1 MDGGKIAMNRSLQRH
16 LTIVLIST
24 ISLAGILIAFASFRL
39 AYADAKELQ
48 DDMLRQIAV
57 LSLHSTAG
65 PSSSPSN
72 NVSNASL
79 NDPES
84 RVSIIHLPDDVAPDW
99 LRKPV
104 PQGLHTI
111 STDSGNLR
119 IFVHEDISGGRTVV
133 YQPTD
138 AGDEIALNSAL
149 RTLLPML
156 LLLPLLAA
164 LIGWIVRRE
173 LAPIALLAQSLD
185 EQPTDTLNPLGTD
198 DVSKEIQ
205 PFVHAINRLLER
217 VNNLLAQQRRFIA
230 DAAHELRSPLTALS
244 LQAQNIQRSDSLEDM
259 QSRVEPL
266 QAGIERA
273 RKLTEQL
280 LTLAKTQADA
290 SPDEGVDVAALARDV
305 MAEYFPLAE
314 AKHIDMGLDEIAK
327 LSLTGSRLSLRLL
340 LKNALENALKYTPEG
355 GVVTLRLR
363 LELNSAVI
371 EIVDNGPGIP
381 AAERDRVFDAFYR
394 MSDSVGEGNGLGL
407 AIAREAA
414 LRLGGTV
421 GLYGAE
427 HGTGTIFRYQ
437 CMNRL

>member
-1 MDGGKIAMNRSLQRH
+1 
-16 LTIVLIST
+16 
-24 ISLAGILIAFASFRL
+24 
-39 AYADAKELQ
+39 
-48 DDMLRQIAV
+48 
-57 LSLHSTAG
+57 
-65 PSSSPSN
+65 
-72 NVSNASL
+72 
-79 NDPES
+79 
-84 RVSIIHLPDDVAPDW
+84 
-99 LRKPV
+99 
-104 PQGLHTI
+104 
-111 STDSGNLR
+111 
-119 IFVHEDISGGRTVV
+119 
-133 YQPTD
+133 
-138 AGDEIALNSAL
+138 
-149 RTLLPML
+149 ML

-198 DVSKEIQ
+198 EVPKEIQ

-217 VNNLLAQQRRFIA
+217 VNNLLTQQRRFIA
-230 DAAHELRSPLTALS
+230 DAAHELRSPLTALL
-244 LQAQNIQRSDSLEDM
+244 LQAQNIQRSDSLEDL

-273 RKLTEQL
+273 RQLTEQL
-280 LTLAKTQADA
+280 LTLARTQADS
-290 SPDEGVDVAALARDV
+290 SPDEDVDVAALARNV
-305 MAEYFPLAE
+305 MAEYLPLAE
-314 AKHIDMGLDEIAK
+314 AKHIDMGLEEIAK

-363 LELNSAVI
+363 SEMNSAVI

-394 MSDSVGEGNGLGL
+394 MPDSVGEGNGLGL

-437 CMNRL
+437 CMNRI